1 MGSKKLAVLTG
12 GNRIN
17 DVFLQKKMY
26 SRLAR
31 PPKKVAVLTR
41 LPYYRGGREA
51 GFYSFHTN
59 STCVFIKCL
68 VEVFRSYKLNRVI
81 KVNISLLFAFLE
93 IALVL
98 PCSGHTL

>member
-1 MGSKKLAVLTG
+1 
-12 GNRIN
+12 
-17 DVFLQKKMY
+17 MY
-26 SRLAR
+26 GRFAR

-51 GFYSFHTN
+51 GIHSFHTN

-68 VEVFRSYKLNRVI
+68 VEVFRSYKLKRVI
-81 KVNISLLFAFLE
+81 KVNISLLFSFLK